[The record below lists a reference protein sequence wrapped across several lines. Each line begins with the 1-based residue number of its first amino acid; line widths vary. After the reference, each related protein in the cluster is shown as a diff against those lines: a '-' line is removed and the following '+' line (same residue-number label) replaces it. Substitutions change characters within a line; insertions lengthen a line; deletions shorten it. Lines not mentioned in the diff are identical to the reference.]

1 MADASIRDPDLS
13 ERVKREKESYNTG
26 LKRARYNDVLS
37 HTDHFYQDK
46 RFRLAGELM
55 RARLAAP
62 GSAGRVLELGCK
74 TWPAYIARN
83 GIVPDELVCINISEA
98 ELEEGRAMAG
108 NGAVRPS
115 FLLMDAH
122 ALQFPDRH
130 FDIVFGSGILHH
142 LDLDLALKEVR
153 RVLKPDG
160 LMIFFE
166 PLDNNPVGRIVR
178 KLTPRARTEDERPL
192 RHAELARI
200 GEAFDC
206 TLHFEQLVTVPAGVL
221 SRALFKS
228 PVNPLTRGAF
238 ALDEFLRARL
248 PTLGPYFRHVLITGR
263 PRP

>member
-26 LKRARYNDVLS
+26 LQRARYNDVLS

-55 RARLAAP
+55 RQQLA
-62 GSAGRVLELGCK
+62 GKAGGGKVLELGCK
-74 TWPAYIARN
+74 TWPAYVGGN
-83 GIVPDELVCINISEA
+83 GIVPGELVCINISEA

-122 ALQFPDRH
+122 ALDFPDHH
-130 FDIVFGSGILHH
+130 FDVVFGSGILHH
-142 LDLDLALKEVR
+142 LDLGLALNEVR

-166 PLDNNPVGRIVR
+166 PLDNNPIGRIIR
-178 KLTPRARTEDERPL
+178 RLTPRARTEDERPL

-200 GEAFDC
+200 GQAFDC

-228 PVNPLTRGAF
+228 PLNPLTRGAF
-238 ALDEFLRARL
+238 ALDELLRVRL
-248 PTLGPYFRHVLITGR
+248 PALGPYFRHVLIVGR